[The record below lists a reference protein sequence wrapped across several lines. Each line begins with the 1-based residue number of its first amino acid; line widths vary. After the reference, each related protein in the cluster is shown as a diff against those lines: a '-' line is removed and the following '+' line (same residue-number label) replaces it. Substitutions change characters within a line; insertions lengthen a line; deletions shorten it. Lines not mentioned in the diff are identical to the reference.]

1 MKFKIGF
8 SAEPETPAVPAP
20 KRGAGRSADPV
31 RSLVRVHFPARS
43 MTLSYYNDAFDLRR
57 GDLVFVDGKLAGI
70 PGRVV
75 EVCYNF
81 KIKLSDY
88 KRVISY
94 ADTDVYGTFRAA
106 GSHMITFEPDTL
118 PFKKVRT
125 WFLPPETDE
134 DDFVSGRDGSAFSL
148 NDLSGLN
155 ASAEVIHRGE
165 DYYRESRVSYISL
178 DGYRGRAIVEGSR
191 PYDVEFEYADG
202 EILNMVC
209 PCFCAFPCKH
219 EVAVLLQLRETLEL
233 IEKHYAAD
241 LAQTGC
247 FAAVSRDTLF
257 SYALG
262 ARGDLTLTLG

>member
-20 KRGAGRSADPV
+20 KRGVGRSADPV

-43 MTLSYYNDAFDLRR
+43 MTLSYYNDTCDLRR

-88 KRVISY
+88 KRVLSF
-94 ADTDVYGTFRAA
+94 ADTDVYGTFPAA
-106 GSHMITFEPDTL
+106 
-118 PFKKVRT
+118 
-125 WFLPPETDE
+125 
-134 DDFVSGRDGSAFSL
+134 
-148 NDLSGLN
+148 GLN